1 MSLQTPNKLVELQ
14 TALHAKAKAA
24 PTYRFY
30 VLYDK
35 LYRWDVLSFAYE
47 RCRANQGAA
56 GVDGQTFQDIK
67 AYGERR
73 WVKELAKELQEKT
86 VNEKKTRRA
95 TLPEDEFTFLGY
107 TFCRQYSRRTG
118 AAYLGTRPAIK
129 KIRARC
135 AAQSAS

>member
-1 MSLQTPNKLVELQ
+1 MSLQPPNLTVKLQ

-30 VLYDK
+30 LLYDK

-73 WVKELAKELQEKT
+73 WLEELAKELQDKT
-86 VNEKKTRRA
+86 YQCSPVKRVWIPKPDGKQRPWGIPTIKDRVVQRA
-95 TLPEDEFTFLGY
+95 ALVVLEPLFEADLPPE
-107 TFCRQYSRRTG
+107 Q
-118 AAYLGTRPAIK
+118 
-129 KIRARC
+129 
-135 AAQSAS
+135 